1 MIQLPPAKAYIFD
14 MDGTL
19 TDNMHF
25 HHEAW
30 MKFIALKKLGIDAAT
45 FERDYHKGTLIEV
58 MARFFPHLTTE
69 EELRGVGNEKEALY
83 RNTYGHLLKPL
94 TGLHL
99 FLEQLKQ
106 KNIPVGLAT
115 MGDQNNLEM
124 TLKQLKITSYFQSTT
139 GGDQVEKGKP
149 HPEIFL
155 RAAEKIGVDSQ
166 DCLAFEDTYS
176 GISAAQAAGMQVV
189 GVATQFSEKKLLEL
203 GCIVSVKDFQNIF
216 VK

>member
-30 MKFIALKKLGIDAAT
+30 MKFIAIKKLGIDAAT

-58 MARFFPHLTTE
+58 MARFFPTLKTE
-69 EELRGVGNEKEALY
+69 EELRQVGNEKEALY
-83 RNTYGHLLKPL
+83 RNTYGQLLKPL
-94 TGLHL
+94 PGLHL
-99 FLEQLKQ
+99 FLTQLKQ

-115 MGDQNNLEM
+115 MGDQNNIGM
-124 TLKQLKITSYFQSTT
+124 TLKELKILDYFHSTT
-139 GGDQVEKGKP
+139 GGDEVEKGKP

-155 RAAEKIGVDSQ
+155 RAAEKIGVDPQ
-166 DCLAFEDTYS
+166 DCLAFEDTQS
-176 GISAAQAAGMQVV
+176 GITAAQAAGMQVV
-189 GVATQFSEKKLLEL
+189 GVATQFSIETLLEL
-203 GCIVSVKDFQNIF
+203 GCILAVKEYTSIIMD
-216 VK
+216 

>member
-58 MARFFPHLTTE
+58 MARFFPHLTTK
-69 EELRGVGNEKEALY
+69 EELREVGNEKEALY
-83 RNTYGHLLKPL
+83 RNTYGHLLQPL
-94 TGLHL
+94 KGLHP
-99 FLEQLKQ
+99 FLDALRR
-106 KNIPVGLAT
+106 KNIPLGLAT

-124 TLKQLKITSYFQSTT
+124 TLKQLKITSYFHSTT

-155 RAAEKIGVDSQ
+155 RAAEKIGVDPQ
-166 DCLAFEDTYS
+166 DCLAFEDTQS
-176 GISAAQAAGMQVV
+176 GIKAAQAAGMQVV
-189 GVATQFSEKKLLEL
+189 GVATQFSEKKLLTL
-203 GCIVSVKDFQNIF
+203 GCIASIKNYDKII
-216 VK
+216 

>member
-30 MKFIALKKLGIDAAT
+30 MRFIKLKKLGIDAAT
-45 FERDYHKGTLIEV
+45 FEHNYHKGTLIEV
-58 MARFFPHLTTE
+58 MARFFPTLKTE
-69 EELRGVGNEKEALY
+69 EELRQVGNEKEALY
-83 RNTYGHLLKPL
+83 RNTYGQLLKPL
-94 TGLHL
+94 PGLHL
-99 FLEQLKQ
+99 FLEQIKQ
-106 KNIPVGLAT
+106 KNIPIGLAT
-115 MGDQNNLEM
+115 MGDQNNLDM
-124 TLKQLKITSYFQSTT
+124 TIKQLNIETYFHSTT

-155 RAAEKIGVDSQ
+155 RAAEKIGVDPQ
-166 DCLAFEDTYS
+166 DCLAFEDTQS
-176 GISAAQAAGMQVV
+176 GITAAQAAGMQVV
-189 GVATQFSEKKLLEL
+189 GVATQFSEKKLLDL
-203 GCIVSVKDFQNIF
+203 GGVVAVKDFENVY

>member
-58 MARFFPHLTTE
+58 MARFFPHLTTK
-69 EELRGVGNEKEALY
+69 EELREVGNEKEALY
-83 RNTYGHLLKPL
+83 RNTYGHLLQPL
-94 TGLHL
+94 KGLHP
-99 FLEQLKQ
+99 FLDALRR
-106 KNIPVGLAT
+106 KNIPLGLAT

-124 TLKQLKITSYFQSTT
+124 TLKQLKITSYFHSTT

-155 RAAEKIGVDSQ
+155 RAAEKIGVDPQ
-166 DCLAFEDTYS
+166 DCLAFEDTQS
-176 GISAAQAAGMQVV
+176 GIKAAQAAGMQVV
-189 GVATQFSEKKLLEL
+189 GVATQFSEKKLLAL
-203 GCIVSVKDFQNIF
+203 GCIASIKNYDKII
-216 VK
+216 

>member
-30 MKFIALKKLGIDAAT
+30 MKFIALKKLGIDAET

-69 EELRGVGNEKEALY
+69 AELRAVGNEKEALY
-83 RNTYGHLLKPL
+83 RDTYGHLLAPL
-94 TGLHL
+94 PGLHL
-99 FLEQLKQ
+99 FLEQLKA
-106 KNIPVGLAT
+106 KNIPLGLAT
-115 MGDQNNLEM
+115 MGDQNNLDM
-124 TLKQLKITSYFQSTT
+124 TLKQLKIEAYFHSTT
-139 GGDQVEKGKP
+139 GGDQVTQGKP

-155 RAAEKIGVDSQ
+155 RAAEKIGLDPN
-166 DCLAFEDTYS
+166 DCLAFEDTQS
-176 GISAAQAAGMQVV
+176 GITAAQAAGMKVV
-189 GVATQFSEKKLLEL
+189 GISTQFSQEKLLEL
-203 GCIVSVKDFQNIF
+203 GCVVAIDNYKNILL
-216 VK
+216 